1 LLLICGVQS
10 EKNERRKRAD
20 FGCYDAKKQNKRKQK
35 CTCTI
40 QFIPFITLKSVRYN
54 HSLSIKCLEW
64 DSEVPSPGSHS
75 WWKPCGWSSHNIT
88 LLYTTSRGNSWTAL
102 VMDNSAATKEADSCV
117 IVIVNKNK
125 TLQWTQF
132 CLFDAST
139 EMTNFWILLSDRIFK
154 PSHNTLQYLKS
165 LFFSKLYLIRQNEK
179 TKTAIISGKVGPNIS
194 ANQ

>member
-1 LLLICGVQS
+1 MRLRSAQPRITQLVEARSWDNQPSVPLLWQLQRG
-10 EKNERRKRAD
+10 RRLQR
-20 FGCYDAKKQNKRKQK
+20 
-35 CTCTI
+35 
-40 QFIPFITLKSVRYN
+40 
-54 HSLSIKCLEW
+54 
-64 DSEVPSPGSHS
+64 
-75 WWKPCGWSSHNIT
+75 PCGWSSHNIT

-102 VMDNSAATKEADSCV
+102 VMENSAATKEADSCV

-179 TKTAIISGKVGPNIS
+179 TKTAIISGKVGSNIS
-194 ANQ
+194 ANHYYRHEVLPNDALYACVRAKSHSRVLLYATP